1 MAAPP
6 RAPPPQIESDSDS
19 DDDSDDGIPTM
30 GAPSLPPTYQPA
42 AGGSSASDFAS
53 DPHNGPHDQMRA
65 EKKNAL
71 AEQKRLQVRMNLP
84 CGAGSCSA
92 EPWCG
97 VPNSHARVLL
107 SFFLV
112 LLPSQMERLKQRT
125 STRMTTIALN
135 KGFNQQNLSPGAAKG
150 HSALKNATLGVTAF
164 KTGTI

>member
-1 MAAPP
+1 MSARSPPPAPP
-6 RAPPPQIESDSDS
+6 RAPPPMFADEADSESSDS
-19 DDDSDDGIPTM
+19 DDD
-30 GAPSLPPTYQPA
+30 
-42 AGGSSASDFAS
+42 GSSSQMM
-53 DPHNGPHDQMRA
+53 DPNVEISIAQ
-65 EKKNAL
+65 EKKSIM